1 MRHVLTFI
9 CLALTYLPIRAQ
21 LYEDYLGNGHI
32 QNIRVSSS
40 DESNLSQEGIQ
51 TINGFD
57 AESDLMLSD
66 ASRFLAQATLGS
78 DWEEIQ
84 RTSQMGFEA
93 WLEEQM
99 KLPITPVLPNAER
112 FYDLFI
118 SLEGDE
124 EKEDEEVLIPS
135 IFFRLGWW
143 QSIMTAKDQLRQRMA
158 LALSEIFV
166 VSEMPD
172 LLSLSGYGL
181 ADYYDMLLKH
191 SFGNYRDLLMDVS
204 LHPCMGHYLS
214 HYNNPKADPLRNI
227 HPDENYAREIMQLFS
242 IGLYELNLDGSRKL
256 DTNGNPIPTYD
267 NKDIKEFA
275 KVFTGLGAAN
285 YRPQIFLL
293 EDTDDIPEETFFNL
307 DFFAAD
313 PKGHMKMFEEWH
325 ERGEKK
331 LLRGETIPGG
341 QGGMEDI
348 EDAIDNLFNH
358 PNVGPFISR
367 LLIQRLVSSNPSP
380 DYIFRVA
387 TVFNDNGKGV
397 RGDLG
402 AVLTAILTDDA
413 ARACGNRV
421 ANLHRAQLREPL
433 LRYTHFCRALN
444 VVPLDELPMFYN
456 PALRFQY
463 VSGQSPLSSPSVFN
477 FFLPDYQPTG
487 VISDLGLYGPEF
499 QIHNSSTAIRFI
511 NEVNDWAIYQSIM
524 VEGDP
529 RDAAEFGEEFERE
542 AGSAELDVAY
552 LYDLAE
558 EPSQLLWHLNILIA
572 HGQLS
577 ESSQE
582 IILEALTTLEA
593 EEERVAMAL
602 YLIFI
607 SPDYAIL
614 N

>member
-1 MRHVLTFI
+1 MRVTLTLL
-9 CLALTYLPIRAQ
+9 CLALIYLPLRAQ
-21 LYEDYLGNGHI
+21 VYEDYLGNGHI

-40 DESNLSQEGIQ
+40 DESNASREGIQ
-51 TINGFD
+51 TINGFP
-57 AESDLMLSD
+57 EENERMLSD

-78 DWEEIQ
+78 NWEEIQ
-84 RTSQMGFEA
+84 RTSHMGFEA
-93 WLEEQM
+93 WLEEQL
-99 KLPITPVLPNAER
+99 KLPVTPTLPNAEKI
-112 FYDLFI
+112 YDLFI
-118 SLEGDE
+118 ALEGE
-124 EKEDEEVLIPS
+124 PEEDEEFLIPS
-135 IFFRLGWW
+135 VMFRLGWW
-143 QSIMTAKDQLRQRMA
+143 QTIMTGEDQLRQRMA

-166 VSEMPD
+166 VSEQPD

-181 ADYYDMLLKH
+181 ADYYDMLLKN
-191 SFGNYRDLLMDVS
+191 SFGNYRDLLMDVT

-242 IGLYELNLDGSRKL
+242 IGLYELNMDGSQKL
-256 DTNGNPIPTYD
+256 DADGQPIPTYD

-275 KVFTGLGAAN
+275 KIFTGLGAAN
-285 YRPQIFLL
+285 YRPQLYLI
-293 EDTDDIPEETFFNL
+293 EEADEIPEETFFGL
-307 DFFAAD
+307 QFYGAD
-313 PKGHMKMFEEWH
+313 PKGHMKMFEGQH
-325 ERGEKK
+325 ERGQKK
-331 LLRGETIPGG
+331 LLRGTIIPGG
-341 QGGMEDI
+341 QSGMQDI
-348 EDAIDNLFNH
+348 EDAIDNLFYH
-358 PNVGPFISR
+358 PNVGPFIAR

-387 TVFNDNGKGV
+387 SVFNDNGKGV

-402 AVLTAILTDDA
+402 AVLKAILTDDA
-413 ARACGNRV
+413 ARDCENRI
-421 ANLHRAQLREPL
+421 ANLNRAQLREPI
-433 LRYTHFCRALN
+433 LRYTQFCRALN
-444 VVPLDELPMFYN
+444 VAPIDEFPMYFN
-456 PALRFQY
+456 PAYRFQY

-487 VISDLGLYGPEF
+487 VISDLDLFGPEF

-511 NEVNDWAIYQSIM
+511 NEVNYWTFYQSIM

-529 RDAAEFGEEFERE
+529 GDAAEFGEEFEIE
-542 AGSAELDVAY
+542 EGSAEMEIDY

-558 EPSQLLWHLNILIA
+558 DPQGLLNHLNILIA

-577 ESSQE
+577 ESTQE
-582 IILEALTTLEA
+582 IILDALVSLED
-593 EEERVAMAL
+593 EEQRIAMAL